1 MFAKNGQEVKR
12 SVTWLDVSW
21 NFLVIMV
28 GIFIN
33 WASWKPR
40 EKWIIFYTIS
50 YFMEEQKINRM
61 LSTRS
66 PRPSSQTYYHFSY
79 PWVVISAKCR
89 GGCVIFYFFKFLRLR
104 ACVSFH
110 KKSAMDKY
118 FYLRLG
124 DAEAWKGGR
133 SSIISRLSSFP
144 FDIVWSISNPNLEFR
159 LNWNKK
165 NNRGWSYLFCLDL
178 QTFNCFIHFESQSNY
193 GSHWRTAEVSLL
205 ILHQTILS
213 VFLLLEKWN
222 FYLLPTVLC
231 SMSIYCDGWPPNNIK
246 AQL

>member
-1 MFAKNGQEVKR
+1 MNY
-12 SVTWLDVSW
+12 
-21 NFLVIMV
+21 
-28 GIFIN
+28 
-33 WASWKPR
+33 
-40 EKWIIFYTIS
+40 FYTIS

-79 PWVVISAKCR
+79 TWMVISAKCR

-133 SSIISRLSSFP
+133 SPIISRLSSFP

-159 LNWNKK
+159 
-165 NNRGWSYLFCLDL
+165 GWTVTRRTIGADRLSFVSIFKRLIALF
-178 QTFNCFIHFESQSNY
+178 ISN
-193 GSHWRTAEVSLL
+193 HRAITAAIEELRR
-205 ILHQTILS
+205 
-213 VFLLLEKWN
+213 
-222 FYLLPTVLC
+222 
-231 SMSIYCDGWPPNNIK
+231 
-246 AQL
+246 